1 MGRVAWV
8 GRASRRAGRLFLL
21 GLDLKG
27 GAFDDFE
34 EGLLYAFP
42 SDVFAVADS
51 GGGDL
56 VHFVEADDAS
66 FGSCDVIIC
75 GCQQPLD
82 ADFGIFTNVACLRER
97 RAIRHAERN
106 R

>member
-1 MGRVAWV
+1 MGRIAGV
-8 GRASRRAGRLFLL
+8 GRARRACRLLLL

-27 GAFDDFE
+27 CAFDDFE
-34 EGLLYAFP
+34 EGLLYAFT

-56 VHFVEADDAS
+56 VHFIEADDAS
-66 FGSCDVIIC
+66 FGSCNVIVC

-82 ADFGIFTNVACLRER
+82 ANLSIFTYVARLSER
-97 RAIRHAERN
+97 RAIRHAERD